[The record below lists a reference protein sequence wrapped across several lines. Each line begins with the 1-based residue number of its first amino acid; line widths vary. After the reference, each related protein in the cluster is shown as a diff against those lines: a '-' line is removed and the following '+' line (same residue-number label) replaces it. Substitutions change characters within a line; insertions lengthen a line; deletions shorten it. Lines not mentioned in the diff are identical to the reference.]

1 MNRIISRTA
10 LAMIAVGALGG
21 PTAVWAANPLGAYIG
36 AGVGVSNVGNDNYY
50 NYGYN
55 GGYGNEVAWKGMV
68 GIRPIAFVGAEAGYI
83 DFGSSNGQNGCYGY
97 GCGYGNYYSTPYS
110 HPKATVLYGVG
121 YLPLPFLDV
130 YGKLGVARLQ
140 TNQSAYYSRCPLP
153 PQAYGCT
160 GSYQIDQWNDKFAYG
175 VGVQTHFR
183 DFAFRAEYEGISSQ
197 YGNPAAFTVGFTWTF

>member
-1 MNRIISRTA
+1 MNRIILRVA
-10 LAMIAVGALGG
+10 LAMTAVGALGSS
-21 PTAVWAANPLGAYIG
+21 TAVLAANPLGAYIG
-36 AGVGVSNVGNDNYY
+36 AGVGVSNVGSDNYY

-55 GGYGNEVAWKGMV
+55 GNYGNEVAWKAMV
-68 GIRPIAFVGAEAGYI
+68 GIRPIAFVGAELEYL

-97 GCGYGNYYSTPYS
+97 GCGYGSYYYSTPSS

-140 TNQSAYYSRCPLP
+140 INQTAYYSVCQP
-153 PQAYGCT
+153 PAAYGC
-160 GSYQIDQWNDKFAYG
+160 SYQLDQWNDKFAYG

-197 YGNPAAFTVGFTWTF
+197 YGNPAAFTVGFTWEF